1 MNYKIKEDIRNKKNT
16 VHKNGKEEA
25 TLVMMPWNDELT
37 TSNYLGHWWTKNGEI
52 IPKQYTEEGLANVP
66 IYSYKSLPIPH
77 GLKYG
82 RSVL

>member
-37 TSNYLGHWWTKNGEI
+37 TSNYLGHW
-52 IPKQYTEEGLANVP
+52 
-66 IYSYKSLPIPH
+66 
-77 GLKYG
+77 
-82 RSVL
+82 